1 MAVNDLPRLV
11 NLPHPLTGAGR
22 QVAYLPFQRN
32 ETLGGYLKRCQ
43 IEVAPGPL
51 SVLINHRQ
59 VSDWRKYRLRQGD
72 YIEIRAIVRG
82 GGGGKLLRTV
92 AMIALVL
99 VAPQLGTMLSTT
111 LGISATTGAAL
122 VLIGGSLLVNA
133 LLPPPMPQIGGLS
146 GDAGKISP
154 TYALSGARNQARQFA
169 PMPLVIG
176 RHKVVPDLAGKP
188 FTEFVGQDQ
197 YLYQTYHFGLQND
210 LALEDFRIGDTP
222 LSSYQDVQLVHAD
235 AAGKLPAIFGNVNSE
250 TGREVRAV
258 DGWVVRSLPRDT
270 IAIGVDLQGVA
281 YYGNDQG
288 GIDTRNISCEI
299 QYRRLPDGGWQAYG
313 GDKYGQYVLPGNGT
327 NPVRR
332 TLYHE
337 LPLGQYELRI
347 RKTSGDVNSA
357 REKNDFAMASL
368 RSYRNDQTDYT
379 GQRRVALKVRA
390 SSQLN
395 GVVDQ
400 LSAVAAAACPVW
412 TGSGWEVRHT
422 TNPAW
427 WFLWFGRGGF
437 DAKGRRLYGAGLPDG
452 RIELEAIKAWAAWCD
467 AKKLSVSMVLDREC
481 STSDVLNQ
489 IARCGRGRYTWQT
502 GRLGVIWDAA
512 DLPVTAVFGPSN
524 IRAGSFRIEYANEK
538 TADEVIVNFVNPEKG
553 FQADQVRVAV
563 PGVLSPTNP
572 VSLDFVGCCNA
583 EMAGREANLIAA
595 SQIHHR
601 RRVSWESDIEGL
613 VATRGDVVLLSHDLA
628 SWSYSGR
635 LLGGSRGRLLLD
647 KAVPLGSNAW
657 VGVRFPDGRYSTYR
671 VRGGAGESDALE
683 LRDLIPADDAGGALP
698 VPDESD
704 AVPYDWMWFYD
715 VGAQPG
721 RRVKIVDVKPSGDN
735 VRFIA
740 IDDVPAYYTAENGDV
755 AGGGGAITLPPAL
768 GYLRLSESSRLTGDG
783 RRVAEVSAVWPT
795 LRGAISYELKHR
807 RVGGAWSAVVL
818 SDSSYSWVVDPADIE
833 VIVTA
838 TLANGRAS
846 APVFAALTVR
856 GHTLPP
862 AAATAFVAA
871 GEGGQI
877 SLRWLFPDRPDLRG
891 VQLFASMDG
900 GNWIK
905 LVDLAFPTS
914 SWVHVGLMAG
924 TVVRYQL
931 RVVDTWGNVG
941 AAVEARA
948 EVERNPAVILDQ
960 LKGGLTSEQLQQ
972 SLREPLE
979 RLPDIQSGVDSL
991 IEANLHQLL
1000 TADELHKTQGENY
1013 AFAKRELRAVS
1024 DGLKQEATDRLLLA
1038 AKVSDN
1044 AAALVEEKTARAT
1057 ADEALARDV
1066 SALKAETGEN
1076 KAAILGESTVRTDQ
1090 NKAMAETVSALT
1102 STVNGQTSTIKEV
1115 SRVVDGVL
1123 AEKVLKVAAG
1133 DKIAGFGLR
1142 ADAHG
1147 SAVDFLADR
1156 FAISLPDGSGSRQTF
1171 VLGSVNG
1178 RPTLVLAGDLVAD
1191 GSLVGRRV
1199 LVEGSVDAAQ
1209 INSRGLT
1216 IRDMAGNIVAD
1227 MNGMGAAFIK
1237 GQLKVGQIDTRGM
1250 TIKND
1255 AGAVVVDMS
1264 GMDAA
1269 YIRNLQV
1276 DTMQIK
1282 GEAVTKADTR
1292 TISAG
1297 GWVGSFDYNFHFY
1310 CSDSGTMLV
1319 FAELPPPL
1327 NKSSVLYARDRSI
1340 SGEGQSALIVLNV
1353 SAGETVR
1360 VGCQGWPQSQ
1370 SFASI
1375 RYGCVL
1381 FRR

>member
-22 QVAYLPFQRN
+22 QVAYLPFLRN

-51 SVLINHRQ
+51 SVLVNHRQ

-72 YIEIRAIVRG
+72 YIEIRAVVRGG

-99 VAPQLGTMLSTT
+99 VAPQVGVMLAAT

-122 VLIGGSLLVNA
+122 VMIGGAMLINA
-133 LLPPPMPQIGGLS
+133 LLPPPIPQVGGLS

-176 RHKVVPDLAGKP
+176 RHKIVPDLAGKP

-197 YLYQTYHFGLQND
+197 YLYQTYHFGLQPG
-210 LALEDFRIGDTP
+210 LALDDFRIGDTP
-222 LSSYQDVQLVHAD
+222 LASYQDVQLVHAD

-258 DGWVVRSLPRDT
+258 DGWVVRGLPRDT

-281 YYGNDQG
+281 YYGNDEG
-288 GIDTRNISCEI
+288 GMDARNISCEI
-299 QYRRLPDGGWQAYG
+299 QYRRLPEGTWQAYG

-395 GVVDQ
+395 GVIEQ
-400 LSAVAAAACPVW
+400 LSAVAAASCPVW

-427 WFLWFGRGGF
+427 WFLWFSRGGF

-524 IRAGSFRIEYANEK
+524 IRPGSFRIEYANEK

-553 FQADQVRVAV
+553 FQADQVRVGV

-572 VSLDFVGCCNA
+572 VSLDFVGCCDA
-583 EMAGREANLIAA
+583 GMAGREANLIAA

-635 LLGGSRGRLLLD
+635 LLGGSRGRLQLD
-647 KAVPLGSNAW
+647 KAVPLGANAW

-671 VRGGAGESDALE
+671 VRAGAGESDALD
-683 LRDLIPADDAGGALP
+683 LRDLIPADDAGGVLP

-704 AVPYDWMWFYD
+704 ALPYDWMWFYD

-721 RRVKIVDVKPSGDN
+721 RRVKIVDVKPSQDN

-740 IDDVPAYYTAENGDV
+740 IDDVPAYYAAESGDV

-768 GYLRLSESSRLTGDG
+768 GYLRLSESSRLSGDG

-807 RVGGAWSAVVL
+807 RAGGAWSTVVL

-833 VIVTA
+833 VMVTA
-838 TLANGRAS
+838 AFSNGRVS
-846 APVFAALTVR
+846 APVFASLTVR

-862 AAATAFVAA
+862 PAATAFVAT

-877 SLRWLFPDRPDLRG
+877 SLRWLYPERPDLRG

-900 GNWIK
+900 GNWFK

-941 AAVEARA
+941 AAVEARG

-991 IEANLHQLL
+991 IEAHLRQVL

-1013 AFAKRELRAVS
+1013 AFAKRELRAVNN
-1024 DGLKQEATDRLLLA
+1024 GLRQEATDRLLLA
-1038 AKVSDN
+1038 VKVGSN
-1044 AAALVEEKTARAT
+1044 T
-1057 ADEALARDV
+1057 
-1066 SALKAETGEN
+1066 
-1076 KAAILGESTVRTDQ
+1076 AAILNESTVRADQ

-1102 STVNGQTSTIKEV
+1102 STVNGQTSTIKDV
-1115 SRVVDGVL
+1115 ARVVDGVL
-1123 AEKVLKVAAG
+1123 AEKVLKVSAG
-1133 DKIAGFGLR
+1133 GKVAGFGLR
-1142 ADAHG
+1142 ADANG

-1156 FAISLPDGSGSRQTF
+1156 FAISLPDGNGSRQVF

-1178 RPTLVLAGDLVAD
+1178 RPVLVLAGDLVAD

-1216 IRDMAGNIVAD
+1216 IRDMQGNIVAD
-1227 MNGMGAAFIK
+1227 MNGMGAAYIK
-1237 GQLKVGQIDTRGM
+1237 GQLSVGQIDTRGL
-1250 TIKND
+1250 TIKNG
-1255 AGAVVVDMS
+1255 AGQVVVDMS

-1292 TISAG
+1292 TISSN
-1297 GWVGSFDYNFHFY
+1297 GWVNSFDYSFNFY

-1327 NKSSVLYARDRSI
+1327 NKGGILYARDRAI
-1340 SGEGQSALIVLNV
+1340 SGESQSALIVLNV
-1353 SAGETVR
+1353 SAGESVR
-1360 VGCQGWPQSQ
+1360 VGCRGVPQSQ
-1370 SFASI
+1370 SIASI